1 MKNLLTSNFHFSD
14 QEYELR
20 SRFMAINVLLLV
32 VAPLIFIMSIFR
44 FSHSNPQQGLVD
56 LVFALICIGG
66 VFWIRGDK
74 KRIDSAAYAGS
85 FLSLFLASALFILVP
100 DDTLRIGWFLVLL
113 VLTFFLAG
121 PKIGIVISLLS
132 LVSLWIMHGITQSGY
147 SNYDL
152 LYFSTLSVMVS
163 ILLSFYGYRDA
174 RHRLRLQS
182 LNSELEDK
190 VQTRTAE
197 LAQANKELKLFFY
210 ALDTASDLVV
220 ISDMNGRIEYTNRSV
235 LDFSG
240 WANTEVLAKETDL
253 FCADEHYVT
262 NTVIPALMNQGYWED
277 EIKAIRKDGTTFPA
291 FLNSTIILDDS
302 QTSLG
307 IVYIIRDMSDIKQA
321 EKRKLQIEIKSQQS
335 SKMEAIGLMASGVAH
350 DLNNI
355 LSGVINYPELLLL
368 EMAKDDPLRS
378 RIEKIQHSGL
388 RAAAVV
394 EDLLTVARGVA
405 MAKTSCNVNTLLEDY
420 LASPEIHHA
429 LTIRPE
435 IQLYTDFC
443 ADPATILCSVIHIR
457 KCLLNL
463 VINGCEAIRD
473 TGTLTVSTAS
483 CTLDT
488 PLKGKTTE
496 IPAASYVML
505 SVCDTGGGI
514 PPQDLTHIF
523 EPFYSKKVMGRSGTG
538 IGLAVVWNVVRDH
551 DGYINVTSN
560 PSGTC
565 FDLYFPQHLQP
576 AKQQIQGVPS
586 TDLQGEGQTIMVIDD
601 ESSQRDIATALLSR
615 LGYNVVSA
623 ASGEEAVMYLNS
635 NAVDLVILD
644 MIMEPGMNGRK
655 TYEQIL
661 FLHPG
666 QKAVI
671 SSGFSETDEVKKAQ
685 VLGAKVFIKK
695 PYTLDQLGTAVQQ
708 GLAGI

>member
-1 MKNLLTSNFHFSD
+1 MKNILTANFHFSD
-14 QEYELR
+14 QEYELK
-20 SRFMAINVLLLV
+20 SRVMAINVLLLV
-32 VAPLIFIMSIFR
+32 IAPLLFTMSIFR
-44 FSHSNPQQGLVD
+44 FTNSNPQQGLVD
-56 LVFALICIGG
+56 LIFALICIFG
-66 VFWIRGDK
+66 VFRIRGDK
-74 KRIDSAAYAGS
+74 KRIDSAAYTGS
-85 FLSLFLASALFILVP
+85 FLSLLLTAALFILVP
-100 DDTLRIGWFLVLL
+100 EDTLRIGWFLVLL

-132 LVSLWIMHGITQSGY
+132 LVFLWIMQGITQSGY
-147 SNYDL
+147 STYDL
-152 LYFSTLSVMVS
+152 LYFSSLSVMIS

-210 ALDTASDLVV
+210 ALDTASDLVI
-220 ISDMNGRIEYTNRSV
+220 ISDMSGQIEYTNRSV

-240 WANTEVLAKETDL
+240 WENTEVLAKATDI

-262 NTVIPALMNQGYWED
+262 NTVIPSLMNQGYWED
-277 EIKAIRKDGTTFPA
+277 EIEAVQKNGTTFPA
-291 FLNSTIILDDS
+291 FINSTIILDDK
-302 QTSLG
+302 QTALG
-307 IVYIIRDMSDIKQA
+307 IVYIIRDLSDIKQA

-368 EMAKDDPLRS
+368 EMAEDDPQRT
-378 RIEKIQHSGL
+378 RIEKIQHAGL

-405 MAKTSCNVNTLLEDY
+405 MAKTSCNVNVLLKDY
-420 LASPEIHHA
+420 LTSPEIHHA
-429 LTIRPE
+429 LTVQPGIK
-435 IQLYTDFC
+435 LCTNFC

-463 VINGCEAIRD
+463 VINGCEAIRNP
-473 TGTLTVSTAS
+473 GVLTVSTAS
-483 CTLDT
+483 CTLDA
-488 PLKGKTTE
+488 PLKGKTIE
-496 IPAASYVML
+496 IPGGNYVML
-505 SVCDTGGGI
+505 SVCDNGGGI
-514 PPQDLTHIF
+514 SPQDIAHIF

-551 DGYINVTSN
+551 DGYINVTST

-565 FDLYFPQHLQP
+565 FDIYFPQHLKP
-576 AKQQIQGVPS
+576 AEQKIKRGASADIQGR
-586 TDLQGEGQTIMVIDD
+586 GQTIMVIDD
-601 ESSQRDIATALLSR
+601 ESSQRDIATALLTR
-615 LGYNVVSA
+615 LGYNVISA
-623 ASGEEAVMYLNS
+623 ASGEEAVTHLNS

-685 VLGAKVFIKK
+685 ELGAGVFIKK
-695 PYTLDQLGTAVQQ
+695 PYTLDQLGVAVQQ
-708 GLAGI
+708 GLAGT